1 MNTLY
6 EKRGRRYVPVAE
18 PVAIYSLPA
27 GAHLVVVEPGIRTV
41 TCRIDPAE
49 AAIRAACSSI
59 EKDVSRALLNG
70 LEMRTTSRSLTP
82 KQANAWQ
89 ALKDAMGD
97 DRFIVEYPSVQEIVN
112 EVCAVIRKKAMEG
125 EQ

>member
-18 PVAIYSLPA
+18 SVAIDSLPS
-27 GAHLVVVEPGIRTV
+27 GAHLVVVEPGIRSV
-41 TCRIDPAE
+41 TRRIDPAE
-49 AAIRAACSSI
+49 AAIRAACRSI

-97 DRFIVEYPSVQEIVN
+97 DRFIVEYPSAQEIVN